1 MDKSLICFLPFSDT
15 GSVTASIAS
24 LRSSGLVS
32 KVFVVLPP
40 GSKGFPDGADA
51 GLITSEG
58 FAATDALRK
67 MAATAVDSD
76 YVLTYSK
83 GFPLDMGN
91 HALAR
96 MKQVCGDTGA
106 GMVYSDYYEKKGD
119 AIAPHPVIDYQNLYT
134 HHQQKEHSFEVHL
147 TQLNHLQIDQKY

>member
-32 KVFVVLPP
+32 RVFVVLPP
-40 GSKGFPDGADA
+40 GSRGLPDGSEA

-67 MAATAVDSD
+67 MAAAAVESDS
-76 YVLTYSK
+76 VLTYSE
-83 GFPLDMGN
+83 GFP
-91 HALAR
+91 
-96 MKQVCGDTGA
+96 
-106 GMVYSDYYEKKGD
+106 
-119 AIAPHPVIDYQNLYT
+119 
-134 HHQQKEHSFEVHL
+134 
-147 TQLNHLQIDQKY
+147 